1 VTNFPESSRLGAQ
14 LFQRRGS
21 EVGDHE
27 PDLTLQRMQAARI
40 GIALFLF
47 FLAVIG
53 VLAGISLLTG
63 ENDDLSN
70 TGEQVV
76 GILWLV
82 SAALFVTAG
91 ALLLRRPMTG
101 RALGALG
108 GVLVFGGVLLTVNP
122 YFGAPVTAGAALAAV
137 LGFAR

>member
-1 VTNFPESSRLGAQ
+1 
-14 LFQRRGS
+14 
-21 EVGDHE
+21 
-27 PDLTLQRMQAARI
+27 MQAARI

-70 TGEQVV
+70 TGELVV
-76 GILWLV
+76 GILWMV
-82 SAALFVTAG
+82 SAALFVAAG
-91 ALLLRRPMTG
+91 VLLLRRPMNG

-108 GVLVFGGVLLTVNP
+108 GVLVLGGVLLTVNP

>member
-1 VTNFPESSRLGAQ
+1 
-14 LFQRRGS
+14 
-21 EVGDHE
+21 
-27 PDLTLQRMQAARI
+27 MQAARI

-47 FLAVIG
+47 FLALIG
-53 VLAGISLLTG
+53 VLAGLSLLTG

-76 GILWLV
+76 GSLWLV
-82 SAALFVTAG
+82 SAALFAGAG

-101 RALGALG
+101 RALGILG
-108 GVLVFGGVLLTVNP
+108 AVLVFGGVLLTVNP

-137 LGFAR
+137 LGFARS

>member
-1 VTNFPESSRLGAQ
+1 
-14 LFQRRGS
+14 
-21 EVGDHE
+21 
-27 PDLTLQRMQAARI
+27 MQAARI

-76 GILWLV
+76 GIFWLI
-82 SAALFVTAG
+82 SAALFVAAG
-91 ALLLRRPMTG
+91 ALLLRRPMNG

-108 GVLVFGGVLLTVNP
+108 VVLVLGGVLLTVNP

-137 LGFAR
+137 LGFARY

>member
-1 VTNFPESSRLGAQ
+1 
-14 LFQRRGS
+14 
-21 EVGDHE
+21 
-27 PDLTLQRMQAARI
+27 MQAARI

-47 FLAVIG
+47 FLALIG
-53 VLAGISLLTG
+53 VLAGVSLLTG

-70 TGEQVV
+70 TGEVVV
-76 GILWLV
+76 GALWLV
-82 SAALFVTAG
+82 SATLFAAAG
-91 ALLLRRPMTG
+91 AFLLRRPING

-108 GVLVFGGVLLTVNP
+108 VVLVFGGVVLTVNP